1 MKRVLVGCQIAGLV
15 ISIVLI
21 VAGIIGYIYAVQYSH
36 VTPEGMVVDSPL
48 LFFGPL
54 MAMVG
59 ILGLFVVGVL
69 FLIGFLRK
77 RLKQKD
83 SN

>member
-1 MKRVLVGCQIAGLV
+1 MKRVLVGCQVVGLV

-21 VAGIIGYIYAVQYSH
+21 VAGIIGYIYANQYSH
-36 VTPEGMVVDSPL
+36 VTPEGMVVDSPWL
-48 LFFGPL
+48 LVGPL

-59 ILGLFVVGVL
+59 ILGLFIVSIL

-77 RLKQKD
+77 RLKRQD

>member
-1 MKRVLVGCQIAGLV
+1 MKRVLVGCQVVGLV

-21 VAGIIGYIYAVQYSH
+21 IAGIIGYVYANQYSH

-48 LFFGPL
+48 LLFGPL
-54 MAMVG
+54 MAMAG

-69 FLIGFLRK
+69 FLISFLKK
-77 RLKQKD
+77 RLKK
-83 SN
+83 

>member
-1 MKRVLVGCQIAGLV
+1 MKRVLVGCQVVGLV

-21 VAGIIGYIYAVQYSH
+21 VAGIVGYIYANQYSH

-48 LFFGPL
+48 LLLGPL
-54 MAMVG
+54 MTIVG
-59 ILGLFVVGVL
+59 VLGLFVVGVL

-77 RLKQKD
+77 RLKR
-83 SN
+83 

>member
-1 MKRVLVGCQIAGLV
+1 MKRVLVGCQVAGLV

-21 VAGIIGYIYAVQYSH
+21 VAGIVGYIYANQYSH
-36 VTPEGMVVDSPL
+36 VTPEGMVVDSPWL
-48 LFFGPL
+48 LIGPL
-54 MAMVG
+54 MGMTG

-77 RLKQKD
+77 RLKR
-83 SN
+83 

>member
-1 MKRVLVGCQIAGLV
+1 MKRVLVGCQVVGLV

-21 VAGIIGYIYAVQYSH
+21 VAGIIGYIYANQYSH
-36 VTPEGMVVDSPL
+36 VTPEGMVVDSPW
-48 LFFGPL
+48 LFLGPL
-54 MAMVG
+54 MAVVG

-77 RLKQKD
+77 RLKRQD
-83 SN
+83 SD

>member
-1 MKRVLVGCQIAGLV
+1 MKRVLVGCQVVGLV

-21 VAGIIGYIYAVQYSH
+21 GAGIIGYIYANQYSH
-36 VTPEGMVVDSPL
+36 VTPEGMVVDSPWL
-48 LFFGPL
+48 LLGPL

-59 ILGLFVVGVL
+59 ILGLFVVGVS

-77 RLKQKD
+77 RLKR
-83 SN
+83 